1 MAKYDESI
9 EVNKMDKIILNE
21 KYAKVQKVL
30 YEKHYIEAKND
41 IDVML
46 NDIIDII
53 SYMIAEGLQLAET
66 LEV

>member
-1 MAKYDESI
+1 MATYNESI

-21 KYAKVQKVL
+21 KYAKVQKAL
-30 YEKHYIEAKND
+30 CEKHYIEAKND

-53 SYMIAEGLQLAET
+53 SYMIAEGLQLAEA
-66 LEV
+66 LED